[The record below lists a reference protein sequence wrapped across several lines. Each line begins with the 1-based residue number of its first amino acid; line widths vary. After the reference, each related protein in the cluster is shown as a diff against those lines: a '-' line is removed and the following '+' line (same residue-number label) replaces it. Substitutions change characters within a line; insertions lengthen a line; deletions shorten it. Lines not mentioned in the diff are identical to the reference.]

1 MFYTLDVKK
10 LFFALATKVF
20 SFFFLLLLY
29 VQAQA
34 VTLTV
39 AQAFKVALDL
49 WEIAQ
54 EGESVVIILE
64 STEGNQHARTVPLN
78 VPLFF
83 RIKMLCLFIS
93 LSEPEGL
100 TCKC

>member
-1 MFYTLDVKK
+1 M
-10 LFFALATKVF
+10 ATKVF
-20 SFFFLLLLY
+20 SFSFLLIY
-29 VQAQA
+29 AQAQA

-64 STEGNQHARTVPLN
+64 RTEGNYMP
-78 VPLFF
+78 
-83 RIKMLCLFIS
+83 
-93 LSEPEGL
+93 EPGL
-100 TCKC
+100 

>member
-1 MFYTLDVKK
+1 MGLSSCLATSKTVNKDAVCVLYFGCEKDL
-10 LFFALATKVF
+10 FALATKVF
-20 SFFFLLLLY
+20 SFFFLLIY
-29 VQAQA
+29 AQAQA

-64 STEGNQHARTVPLN
+64 RTEGNLHART
-78 VPLFF
+78 
-83 RIKMLCLFIS
+83 
-93 LSEPEGL
+93 GL
-100 TCKC
+100 

>member
-1 MFYTLDVKK
+1 M
-10 LFFALATKVF
+10 ATKVF
-20 SFFFLLLLY
+20 SFSFLLIY
-29 VQAQA
+29 AQAQA

-64 STEGNQHARTVPLN
+64 RTEVNQHARTGPLN
-78 VPLFF
+78 VPLFC
-83 RIKMLCLFIS
+83 RIKMLCLFTS

-100 TCKC
+100 TCEC